1 GDRRRCGPRRS
12 RRAGTGPGWPRARR
26 GGEGG
31 SRGCR
36 RSQGERGRVASESRL
51 AIRSSTSGLSS
62 ARVLGMTRNEVR
74 RRAGRGLPSRTAG
87 ERPWTACER
96 PAVATVRLRRPV
108 LRGAC
113 ARAKQR
119 AGEDDGE
126 EEDVPAPC
134 PNARRLQPSLVRRVM
149 ADARPSK
156 DGFPMRTHTLAT
168 LLALVGTLGLGAC
181 DKKDDEADAKK
192 TDAKAADAKAA
203 DA

>member
-1 GDRRRCGPRRS
+1 
-12 RRAGTGPGWPRARR
+12 
-26 GGEGG
+26 
-31 SRGCR
+31 
-36 RSQGERGRVASESRL
+36 
-51 AIRSSTSGLSS
+51 
-62 ARVLGMTRNEVR
+62 
-74 RRAGRGLPSRTAG
+74 
-87 ERPWTACER
+87 
-96 PAVATVRLRRPV
+96 
-108 LRGAC
+108 
-113 ARAKQR
+113 
-119 AGEDDGE
+119 GEDDGE

-203 DA
+203 DAKAAEPKAEVKADEPKADDAAPADGGGEAAGLGVMELSTLGLVAEAPADT